1 MSILILLLALESSV
15 RIAVIGDRTTSG
27 DAPGAFATCIDDAV
41 ALSPD
46 ISIFVGD
53 LVEGGPGFDA
63 DSEWVSVTGLIEP
76 LAAIS
81 TIFMTPGN
89 HDIRDEESAA
99 AWSAASGAEPS
110 RVEKHHGVVLVSWD
124 SSRESVPG
132 PGSLAVL
139 ESLLAG
145 VKREDPCVLV
155 THRPFWLSDDLPPE
169 TLARIAELLEAA
181 DVEAV
186 TAGHIHVFDTRRRNG
201 ILYVSA
207 GPSGGAGL
215 PAGPSGGAAAQ
226 VGLLLVDGDSVLYEA
241 RSGGTVLRE
250 GTDTGLER
258 RLLELGRAIIG
269 RTRAGGASGP

>member
-1 MSILILLLALESSV
+1 MAILILLLALESSV

-27 DAPGAFATCIDDAV
+27 DDPGAFAACIDDAA

-63 DSEWVSVTGLIEP
+63 DSEWVSVAGLIEP
-76 LAAIS
+76 LTAIS

-99 AWSAASGAEPS
+99 AWSSASGAEPS
-110 RVEKHHGVVLVSWD
+110 RVENHHGVVLVSWD
-124 SSRESVPG
+124 TSRESVPG

-155 THRPFWLSDDLPPE
+155 THRPFWLSDDVPPE
-169 TLARIAELLEAA
+169 KLARIAELLEAA

-250 GTDTGLER
+250 GTDTSMER

-269 RTRAGGASGP
+269 RTRADAASGP